1 MNGDDRL
8 PIQQLVFGVHVGQG
22 LAFLTYFLVHR
33 ILKCD
38 ESLGDGLQYGLS
50 LGRRNSELLIGS
62 DTSYSAKTISPVSF
76 DLEVHHRI
84 STPMMYESSQ
94 RQTER

>member
-8 PIQQLVFGVHVGQG
+8 PIQQLVFGVHVGQL
-22 LAFLTYFLVHR
+22 LAFLTYFDLKVVHH

-38 ESLGDGLQYGLS
+38 ESLGDGLQDGLS
-50 LGRRNSELLIGS
+50 FGRRNSELLIGS

-76 DLEVHHRI
+76 D
-84 STPMMYESSQ
+84 
-94 RQTER
+94 